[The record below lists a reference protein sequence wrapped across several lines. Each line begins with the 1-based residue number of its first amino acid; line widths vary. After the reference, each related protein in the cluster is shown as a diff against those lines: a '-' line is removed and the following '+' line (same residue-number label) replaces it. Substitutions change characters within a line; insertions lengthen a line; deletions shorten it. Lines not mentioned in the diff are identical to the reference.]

1 MSTRCQIIT
10 IENGKTVSCHYHHC
24 DGYIKGGV
32 GEELFNSLKD
42 GVIAVS
48 DMMNYK
54 SHEYID
60 ETYTKPLSIGDYS
73 PISAVPSHFGK
84 VIPHLDIEYLYYI
97 DRDTN
102 ELYVIDNIFQVC
114 CDIVASGKVGGFCK
128 GLPKSAKQ
136 YWDYNSK
143 WTKQNKKL
151 ITDDFIAK
159 L

>member
-10 IENGKTVSCHYHHC
+10 IENGKVVSCHYHHC
-24 DGYIKGGV
+24 DGYIKDGV
-32 GEELFNSLKD
+32 GEELFNALKD

-48 DMMNYK
+48 DMMNYN

-60 ETYTKPLSIGDYS
+60 ETY
-73 PISAVPSHFGK
+73 FGK
-84 VIPHLDIEYLYYI
+84 VIPHLDIEYLYYV

-102 ELYVIDNIFQVC
+102 ELYVIDNIFHVC
-114 CDIVASGKVGGFCK
+114 CDICKTGQVGRHGN

-143 WTKQNKKL
+143 WTTQNKKL
-151 ITDDFIAK
+151 ITDDFIAN